1 MCKILILVSTLAFVL
16 GAAISENGFGR
27 LNDRANDARNVE
39 RRHNGNLKN
48 LKSLTISRKVAREIP
63 PMRWRFGPSSAPT
76 RAFWA
81 ATAFMAEKCCYD
93 NAPCSPD
100 VRDEWD
106 KGRTKETT
114 SEALCYLVKKDPK
127 NCRVNSKN
135 DRYEPCVDWEN
146 WPSGHSGGSWR
157 PEQGLA

>member
-16 GAAISENGFGR
+16 GVAISENGFGR

-48 LKSLTISRKVAREIP
+48 LKSLKISRRLARAIKP
-63 PMRWRFGPSSAPT
+63 TRRISRPKT

-81 ATAFMAEKCCYD
+81 VTAFMAEKCCYD

-146 WPSGHSGGSWR
+146 WHGGHSWSPWR
-157 PEQGLA
+157 PEQGVA